1 VPILAEAFIASLQS
15 KSPKEPSY
23 TKLLIPLSKAI
34 CKLLY
39 TFCKIRGEKVIVR
52 FLSTDTKHLELLL
65 SAIEVGDPQVETEA
79 SFSQDGK
86 PGSQEQPPAPE
97 AREAVDKWE
106 WEQRYITLLWLSQL
120 LLAPFDLVTIS
131 SGDKTITCPEIPG
144 LVWPPNT
151 PGVTLRVTPLAIR
164 YLSSS
169 GKERDA
175 AKILLVRIAM
185 RKDMQEL
192 GILHAL
198 VQWAISCFNPSLTA
212 ESKSTYHYI
221 GVLSFLA
228 GILNASITTSD
239 MDPYIVTIFQI
250 LQGDWYKGVMEIVYS
265 SVVARKTVITVLR
278 NICVIVS
285 SFKRFCYP
293 VSFGTDCSIRSFVVP
308 IQRPR

>member
-1 VPILAEAFIASLQS
+1 M
-15 KSPKEPSY
+15 
-23 TKLLIPLSKAI
+23 
-34 CKLLY
+34 
-39 TFCKIRGEKVIVR
+39 R

-65 SAIEVGDPQVETEA
+65 SAIEVGDPQNDIEA
-79 SFSQDGK
+79 SFSKNYK
-86 PGSQEQPPAPE
+86 PGNQEQGPDVEE
-97 AREAVDKWE
+97 AAEKWE

-120 LLAPFDLVTIS
+120 LLAPFDLSTIS
-131 SGDKTITCPEIPG
+131 SAGKNVPCPEISG
-144 LVWPPNT
+144 LAWPSNT
-151 PGVTLRVTPLAIR
+151 PGVTFRVIPLAIR

-212 ESKSTYHYI
+212 ESESAYHFI

-228 GILNASITTSD
+228 GILNASIMTSD

-250 LQGDWYKGVMEIVYS
+250 LQGDWRKGVMEIVYS

-285 SFKRFCYP
+285 YP
-293 VSFGTDCSIRSFVVP
+293 IKFSYHHVSFVLTAVIRSFVVP
-308 IQRPR
+308 TQRLR

>member
-1 VPILAEAFIASLQS
+1 M
-15 KSPKEPSY
+15 
-23 TKLLIPLSKAI
+23 
-34 CKLLY
+34 
-39 TFCKIRGEKVIVR
+39 R

-65 SAIEVGDPQVETEA
+65 SAIEAGDPLNNVEA
-79 SFSQDGK
+79 SFSKNYK
-86 PGSQEQPPAPE
+86 PGTQEAPE
-97 AREAVDKWE
+97 EVEEAPDAWD

-120 LLAPFDLVTIS
+120 LLAPFDLATIS
-131 SGDKTITCPEIPG
+131 SADKDTAACPEIPG

-151 PGVTLRVTPLAIR
+151 PGVSFRVIPLAIR

-192 GILHAL
+192 GVLQAL
-198 VQWAISCFNPSLTA
+198 VQWAISCFNPSTIA
-212 ESKSTYHYI
+212 ETNSTYHYI

-228 GILNASITTSD
+228 GILNASVATSD
-239 MDPYIVTIFQI
+239 MDSYIVTIFQI
-250 LQGDWYKGVMEIVYS
+250 LQGNWHKGVMEVVYS

-285 SFKRFCYP
+285 YLQSFR
-293 VSFGTDCSIRSFVVP
+293 VDSLLTSVIRSFVAPTRLP
-308 IQRPR
+308 I